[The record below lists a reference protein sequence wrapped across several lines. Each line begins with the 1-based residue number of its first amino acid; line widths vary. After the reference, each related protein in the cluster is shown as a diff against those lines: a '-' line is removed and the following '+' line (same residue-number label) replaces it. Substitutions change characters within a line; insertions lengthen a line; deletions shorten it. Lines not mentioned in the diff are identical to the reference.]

1 MAQVTANAAQAES
14 NTLHKHLKMR
24 DLVAFGIAAIIGA
37 GIFST
42 IGQASAQGGPAV
54 IFLFL
59 FTSLNYF
66 SQNTLKL
73 DEVLNNWHQAASD
86 ADFES
91 YFALM
96 TNESIF
102 IGTAPG
108 ERWSKEAFMAF
119 SKPYFDKGKA
129 WDFKA
134 LERNIYLNDA
144 GNFAWFDENLQT
156 NRGTFRG
163 SGILEKIGKEWTMHH
178 YVLSVPIPNDDMNE
192 VVKITRKNDSLF
204 QLKFK

>member
-1 MAQVTANAAQAES
+1 MKKVILL
-14 NTLHKHLKMR
+14 TLLFLIISCERSEVKIS
-24 DLVAFGIAAIIGA
+24 DLEKEQQKELI
-37 GIFST
+37 
-42 IGQASAQGGPAV
+42 Q
-54 IFLFL
+54 IFLNDWHL
-59 FTSLNYF
+59 AASQANYANYF
-66 SQNTLKL
+66 DKMA
-73 DEVLNNWHQAASD
+73 NNSV
-86 ADFES
+86 
-91 YFALM
+91 
-96 TNESIF
+96 F
-102 IGTAPG
+102 IGTDAS
-108 ERWSKEAFMAF
+108 EIWSKKQFENY
-119 SKPYFDKGKA
+119 SKPHFDNRKA

>member
-1 MAQVTANAAQAES
+1 M
-14 NTLHKHLKMR
+14 KK
-24 DLVAFGIAAIIGA
+24 
-37 GIFST
+37 
-42 IGQASAQGGPAV
+42 V
-54 IFLFL
+54 IFVTLLFFL
-59 FTSLNYF
+59 FISCEKSVLKITDSEKSHQKERIQTFLN
-66 SQNTLKL
+66 
-73 DEVLNNWHQAASD
+73 DWHLAASK
-86 ADFES
+86 ANYAE
-91 YFALM
+91 YFDKMA
-96 TNESIF
+96 NNSVF
-102 IGTAPG
+102 IGTDAS
-108 ERWSKEAFMAF
+108 EIWTKKQFENY
-119 SKPYFDKGKA
+119 SKPHFDNRKA